1 MESQR
6 TFLFIGLM
14 LVSFLL
20 FQEWNNDYNAPKA
33 DPSANTQTLQSNSP
47 DSDDY
52 VPSSTDGDLPT
63 AATSAK
69 RSVIDITTDVFTVK
83 IDTRGGDIVEAD
95 LIQYE
100 EVKGNETPFMLLGE
114 FEGNQYFSQSGLI
127 GLNGPDASANGRPI
141 YSTEQKSFTMNGD
154 ELRVPLTFTD
164 NNGVTFTK
172 TYVFKK
178 GQYDVALEYTV
189 NNNTAAPIQVQLYT
203 QIKRTVQEKGS
214 LVDQNYLGAA
224 YGSSEEKY
232 EKYSFSDMADKNLS
246 INTQGGYVA
255 FIQHYFVSAWIPVQE
270 QQNTLYSLIAKGNAA
285 IIGAKGEPVNIQANQ
300 QASIGATYYMG
311 PKESDKLE
319 AIHPDLDLTVDYGWL
334 FFISQPLFELL
345 KFLYSGEGSF
355 FGLFDISIGGLGN
368 WGLAIIA
375 ITIIVK
381 SLMYPL
387 TKAQYTSMAKMRALQ
402 PKMAALKEK
411 YGDDRQK
418 FGQATMEMY
427 KKEKVNPM
435 GGCFPILLQMPIFL
449 ALFYVFLESTELRH
463 AEFFL
468 WLTDLSAK
476 DPYFILPIL
485 FGASMF
491 ITQKLQPMTVTDPMQ
506 QKMMTYMPVIF
517 SVFFLWFPSGLVL
530 YWLVSNL
537 ISIAQMLYIYRGM
550 EKKGIKVRG

>member
-6 TFLFIGLM
+6 TFLLIGLM

-20 FQEWNNDYNAPKA
+20 FQEWDNDYNKPKA
-33 DPSANTQTLQSNSP
+33 DPSATTQTLQANSP
-47 DSDDY
+47 ESDDY
-52 VPSSTDGDLPT
+52 IPSSSDSGLP
-63 AATSAK
+63 ASATLAK
-69 RSVIDITTDVFTVK
+69 RSVIEITTDVFKVK
-83 IDTRGGDIVEAD
+83 IDTKGGDIVETD
-95 LIQYE
+95 LLQYE
-100 EVKGNETPFMLLGE
+100 ETKGSETPYMLLGQLDS
-114 FEGNQYFSQSGLI
+114 GKQYFSQSGLI
-127 GLNGPDASANGRPI
+127 GLNGPDASANGRPN
-141 YSTEQKSFTMNGD
+141 YSTEQKSYTLTGD
-154 ELRVPLTFTD
+154 ELRVPLQFTD
-164 NNGVTFTK
+164 SNGVSFTK

-178 GQYDVALEYTV
+178 GQYDVGLEYKI
-189 NNNTAAPIQVQLYT
+189 NNTTSAPLQVQLYT

-214 LVDQNYLGAA
+214 MVDQNYLGAA
-224 YGSSEEKY
+224 YGTDEEPY
-232 EKYSFSDMADKNLS
+232 EKYSFSDMADKNLNK
-246 INTQGGYVA
+246 NTQGGYVA
-255 FIQHYFVSAWIPVQE
+255 FIQHYFVSAWVPMQD
-270 QQNTLYSLIAKGNAA
+270 QTNTIYSLITKSNAA
-285 IIGAKGEPVNIQANQ
+285 IIGAKDPAVNIQAGSEQ
-300 QASIGATYYMG
+300 TLTATYYMG
-311 PKESDKLE
+311 PKESDILE

-334 FFISQPLFELL
+334 WFISQPLFVLL
-345 KFLYSGEGSF
+345 KWLH
-355 FGLFDISIGGLGN
+355 SILGN
-368 WGLAIIA
+368 WGVAIIA

-411 YGDDRQK
+411 FGDDRQK

-463 AEFFL
+463 AEFIF
-468 WLTDLSAK
+468 WLTDLSAQ
-476 DPYFILPIL
+476 DPYYVLPIL

-491 ITQKLQPMTVTDPMQ
+491 VTQKLQPMTVTDPMQ
-506 QKMMTYMPVIF
+506 QKMMTFMPVIF

-537 ISIAQMLYIYRGM
+537 ISIVQMLIIYRGM

>member
-6 TFLFIGLM
+6 TFLLIGLM

-20 FQEWNNDYNAPKA
+20 FQEWDNDYNKPKA
-33 DPSANTQTLQSNSP
+33 DPSATTQTLQANSP
-47 DSDDY
+47 ESDDY
-52 VPSSTDGDLPT
+52 IPSSSDSGLP
-63 AATSAK
+63 ASATLAK
-69 RSVIDITTDVFTVK
+69 RSVIEITTDVFKVK
-83 IDTRGGDIVEAD
+83 IDTKGGDIVETD
-95 LIQYE
+95 LLQYE
-100 EVKGNETPFMLLGE
+100 ETKGSETPYMLLGE
-114 FEGNQYFSQSGLI
+114 LIEGRQYFSQSGLI
-127 GLNGPDASANGRPI
+127 GLNGPDGSANGRPT
-141 YSTEQKSFTMNGD
+141 YSTEQKSYTLTGD
-154 ELRVPLTFTD
+154 VLRVPLQFTD
-164 NNGVTFTK
+164 SNGVSFTK

-178 GQYDVALEYTV
+178 GQYDVGLEYKI
-189 NNNTAAPIQVQLYT
+189 NNTTSAPLQVQLYT

-214 LVDQNYLGAA
+214 MVDQNYLGAA
-224 YGSSEEKY
+224 YGTDEEPY
-232 EKYSFSDMADKNLS
+232 EKYSFSDMADKNLNK
-246 INTQGGYVA
+246 NTQGGYVA
-255 FIQHYFVSAWIPVQE
+255 FIQHYFVSAWVPMQD
-270 QQNTLYSLIAKGNAA
+270 QTNTIYSLITKSNAA
-285 IIGAKGEPVNIQANQ
+285 IIGAKDPAVNIQAGSEQ
-300 QASIGATYYMG
+300 TLTATYYMG
-311 PKESDKLE
+311 PKESDILE

-334 FFISQPLFELL
+334 WFISQPLFVLL
-345 KFLYSGEGSF
+345 KWLH
-355 FGLFDISIGGLGN
+355 SILGN
-368 WGLAIIA
+368 WGVAIIA

-411 YGDDRQK
+411 FGDDRQK

-463 AEFFL
+463 AEFIF
-468 WLTDLSAK
+468 WLTDLSAQ
-476 DPYFILPIL
+476 DPYYVLPIL

-506 QKMMTYMPVIF
+506 QKMMTFMPVIF

-537 ISIAQMLYIYRGM
+537 ISIVQMLIIYRGM

>member
-69 RSVIDITTDVFTVK
+69 RSVIEVTTDVFTVK
-83 IDTRGGDIVEAD
+83 IDTRGGDIVESD
-95 LIQYE
+95 LLQYE
-100 EVKGNETPFMLLGE
+100 EVKGEETPFMLLGE
-114 FEGNQYFSQSGLI
+114 FDGNQYFSQSGLI
-127 GLNGPDASANGRPI
+127 GLNGPDASKEGRPV
-141 YSTEQKSFTMNGD
+141 YSTEQKNFTLEGD

-164 NNGVTFTK
+164 SKGVTFTK

-178 GQYDVALEYTV
+178 GQYDVALEYNV
-189 NNNTAAPIQVQLYT
+189 NNATAEPIQVQLYT
-203 QIKRTVQEKGS
+203 QIKRTVQEKGN

-255 FIQHYFVSAWIPVQE
+255 FIQHYFVSAWVPAQE
-270 QQNTLYSLIAKGNAA
+270 QQNTLYSLIASGNAA
-285 IIGAKGEPVNIQANQ
+285 IIGTKGEPVNIQANQ
-300 QASIGATYYMG
+300 QTTIGATYYMG
-311 PKESDKLE
+311 PKESDTLE
-319 AIHPDLDLTVDYGWL
+319 AIHPNLDLTVDYGWL
-334 FFISQPLFELL
+334 WFISQPLFVLL
-345 KFLYSGEGSF
+345 KWLYG
-355 FGLFDISIGGLGN
+355 ILGN

-375 ITIIVK
+375 ITVIIK

-427 KKEKVNPM
+427 RKEKVNPM

-449 ALFYVFLESTELRH
+449 GLFYVFLESTELRH
-463 AEFFL
+463 AEFIF

-517 SVFFLWFPSGLVL
+517 SVFFLWFQSGLVL

-550 EKKGIKVRG
+550 EKQGIKVRG

>member
-6 TFLFIGLM
+6 TFLLIGLM

-20 FQEWNNDYNAPKA
+20 FQEWDNDYNKPKA
-33 DPSANTQTLQSNSP
+33 DPSATTQTLQANSP
-47 DSDDY
+47 ESDDY
-52 VPSSTDGDLPT
+52 IPSSSDSGLP
-63 AATSAK
+63 ASATLAK
-69 RSVIDITTDVFTVK
+69 RSVIEITTDVFKVK
-83 IDTRGGDIVEAD
+83 IDTKGGDIVETD
-95 LIQYE
+95 LLQYE
-100 EVKGNETPFMLLGE
+100 ETKGSETPYMLLGQLDS
-114 FEGNQYFSQSGLI
+114 GKQYFSQSGLI
-127 GLNGPDASANGRPI
+127 GLNGPDASANGRPT
-141 YSTEQKSFTMNGD
+141 YSTEQKSYTLTGD
-154 ELRVPLTFTD
+154 ELRVPLQFTD
-164 NNGVTFTK
+164 SNGVSFTK

-178 GQYDVALEYTV
+178 GQYDVGLEYKV
-189 NNNTAAPIQVQLYT
+189 NNTTSAPLQVQLYT

-214 LVDQNYLGAA
+214 MVDQNYLGAA
-224 YGSSEEKY
+224 YGTDEEPY
-232 EKYSFSDMADKNLS
+232 EKYSFSDMADKNLNK
-246 INTQGGYVA
+246 NTQGGYVA
-255 FIQHYFVSAWIPVQE
+255 FIQHYFVSAWVPMQD
-270 QQNTLYSLIAKGNAA
+270 QTNTIYSLITKSNAA
-285 IIGAKGEPVNIQANQ
+285 IIGAKDPAVNIQAGSEQ
-300 QASIGATYYMG
+300 TLTATYYMG
-311 PKESDKLE
+311 PKESDILE

-334 FFISQPLFELL
+334 WFISQPLFVLL
-345 KFLYSGEGSF
+345 KWLH
-355 FGLFDISIGGLGN
+355 SILGN
-368 WGLAIIA
+368 WGVAIIA

-411 YGDDRQK
+411 FGDDRQK

-463 AEFFL
+463 AEFIF
-468 WLTDLSAK
+468 WLTDLSAQ
-476 DPYFILPIL
+476 DPYYVLPIL

-491 ITQKLQPMTVTDPMQ
+491 VTQKLQPMTVTDPMQ
-506 QKMMTYMPVIF
+506 QKMMTFMPVIF

-537 ISIAQMLYIYRGM
+537 ISIVQMLIIYRGM

>member
-83 IDTRGGDIVEAD
+83 IDTRGGDIVESD
-95 LIQYE
+95 LLQYE
-100 EVKGNETPFMLLGE
+100 EVKGEETPFMLLGE
-114 FEGNQYFSQSGLI
+114 FDGNQYFSQSGLI
-127 GLNGPDASANGRPI
+127 GLNGPDASANGRPV
-141 YSTEQKSFTMNGD
+141 YSTEQKSYTMNGD

-164 NNGVTFTK
+164 SKGVTFTK

-189 NNNTAAPIQVQLYT
+189 NNTTAEPIQVQLYT

-270 QQNTLYSLIAKGNAA
+270 QQNTLYSLIASGNAA

-334 FFISQPLFELL
+334 FFISQPLFVLL
-345 KFLYSGEGSF
+345 KWLYG
-355 FGLFDISIGGLGN
+355 ILGN

-427 KKEKVNPM
+427 RKEKVNPM

-463 AEFFL
+463 AEFYL
-468 WLTDLSAK
+468 WLTDLSAM
-476 DPYFILPIL
+476 DPYYVLPVL
-485 FGASMF
+485 FGLSMF

-506 QKMMTYMPVIF
+506 QKMMTFMPVIF

-550 EKKGIKVRG
+550 EKQGIKVRG

>member
-20 FQEWNNDYNAPKA
+20 FQEWNNDYNTPKA
-33 DPSANTQTLQSNSP
+33 DPSATTQTLKANSP
-47 DSDDY
+47 ESDDY
-52 VPSSTDGDLPT
+52 VPASSDSGLPAST
-63 AATSAK
+63 TLAK
-69 RSVIDITTDVFTVK
+69 RSVIDITTDVFKVK
-83 IDTRGGDIVEAD
+83 IDTKGGDIVETD
-95 LIQYE
+95 LLKYE
-100 EVKGNETPFMLLGE
+100 EVKGEETPFMLLGE
-114 FEGNQYFSQSGLI
+114 FDGSQYFSQSGLI
-127 GLNGPDASANGRPI
+127 GLNGPDASANGRPT
-141 YSTEQKSFTMNGD
+141 YQSEQTSYTLTGD
-154 ELRVPLTFTD
+154 ELRVPLQFTD
-164 NNGVTFTK
+164 SNGVSFTK

-178 GQYDVALEYTV
+178 GQYDVGLEYKV
-189 NNNTAAPIQVQLYT
+189 NNTTSAPVQVQLYT

-214 LVDQNYLGAA
+214 MVDQNYLGAA
-224 YGSSEEKY
+224 YGTDEEPY
-232 EKYSFSDMADKNLS
+232 EKYSFSDMADKNLN

-255 FIQHYFVSAWIPVQE
+255 FIQHYFVSAWVPMQD
-270 QQNTLYSLIAKGNAA
+270 QANTLYSLITKSNAA
-285 IIGAKGEPVNIQANQ
+285 IIGVKDEAVNVQAGSEQ
-300 QASIGATYYMG
+300 VLTATYYMG

-319 AIHPDLDLTVDYGWL
+319 AIHTDLDLTVDYGWL
-334 FFISQPLFELL
+334 WFISQPLFVLL
-345 KFLYSGEGSF
+345 KWLH
-355 FGLFDISIGGLGN
+355 SILGN
-368 WGLAIIA
+368 WGVAIIA

-381 SLMYPL
+381 TLMYPL

-402 PKMAALKEK
+402 PKMKALKEK

-427 KKEKVNPM
+427 RKEKVNPM

-463 AEFFL
+463 AEFVL

-476 DPYFILPIL
+476 DPYYVLPIL

-506 QKMMTYMPVIF
+506 QKMMTFMPVIF

-537 ISIAQMLYIYRGM
+537 ISIVQMLIIYRGM

>member
-69 RSVIDITTDVFTVK
+69 RSVIEVTTDVFTVK
-83 IDTRGGDIVEAD
+83 IDTRGGDIVESD
-95 LIQYE
+95 LLQYE
-100 EVKGNETPFMLLGE
+100 EVKGEETPFMLLGE
-114 FEGNQYFSQSGLI
+114 FDGNQYFSQSGLI
-127 GLNGPDASANGRPI
+127 GLNGPDASKEGRPV
-141 YSTEQKSFTMNGD
+141 YSTEQKSFTLEGD

-164 NNGVTFTK
+164 SKGVTFTK

-178 GQYDVALEYTV
+178 GQYDVALEYNV
-189 NNNTAAPIQVQLYT
+189 NNATAEPIQVQLYT
-203 QIKRTVQEKGS
+203 QIKRTVQEKGN

-255 FIQHYFVSAWIPVQE
+255 FIQHYFVSAWVPAQE
-270 QQNTLYSLIAKGNAA
+270 QQNTLYSLIASGNAA
-285 IIGAKGEPVNIQANQ
+285 IIGTKGEPVNIQANQ
-300 QASIGATYYMG
+300 QTTIGATYYMG
-311 PKESDKLE
+311 PKESDTLE
-319 AIHPDLDLTVDYGWL
+319 AIHPNLDLTVDYGWL
-334 FFISQPLFELL
+334 WFISQPLFVLL
-345 KFLYSGEGSF
+345 KWLYG
-355 FGLFDISIGGLGN
+355 ILGN

-375 ITIIVK
+375 ITVIIK

-427 KKEKVNPM
+427 RKEKVNPM

-449 ALFYVFLESTELRH
+449 GLFYVFLESTELRH
-463 AEFFL
+463 AEFIF

-517 SVFFLWFPSGLVL
+517 SVFFLWFQSGLVL

-550 EKKGIKVRG
+550 EKQGIKVRG

>member
-1 MESQR
+1 
-6 TFLFIGLM
+6 
-14 LVSFLL
+14 
-20 FQEWNNDYNAPKA
+20 
-33 DPSANTQTLQSNSP
+33 
-47 DSDDY
+47 
-52 VPSSTDGDLPT
+52 
-63 AATSAK
+63 
-69 RSVIDITTDVFTVK
+69 
-83 IDTRGGDIVEAD
+83 
-95 LIQYE
+95 
-100 EVKGNETPFMLLGE
+100 MLLGE
-114 FEGNQYFSQSGLI
+114 FDGKQYYSQSGLI
-127 GLNGPDASANGRPI
+127 GLNGPDSSADGRPV
-141 YSTEQKSFTMNGD
+141 YNTEQKAYTLNGD

-164 NNGVTFTK
+164 SKGVTFTK

-189 NNNTAAPIQVQLYT
+189 NNTTAAPIQVQLYT
-203 QIKRTVQEKGS
+203 QVKRTVQEKGS

-232 EKYSFSDMADKNLS
+232 EKYSFSDMEDKNLS
-246 INTQGGYVA
+246 INTQGGYIA
-255 FIQHYFVSAWIPVQE
+255 FIQHYFVSAWVPNQE

-300 QASIGATYYMG
+300 QATIGATYYMG

-319 AIHPDLDLTVDYGWL
+319 ALHPNLDLTVDYGWL
-334 FFISQPLFELL
+334 WFISQPLFVLL
-345 KFLYSGEGSF
+345 KWLYS
-355 FGLFDISIGGLGN
+355 ILGN

-381 SLMYPL
+381 TLMYPL

-427 KKEKVNPM
+427 RKEKVNPM
-435 GGCFPILLQMPIFL
+435 GGCFPLLLQMPIFL

-476 DPYFILPIL
+476 DPYYVLPIL
-485 FGASMF
+485 FGASIF
-491 ITQKLQPMTVTDPMQ
+491 ITQKLQPITVTDPMQ
-506 QKMMTYMPVIF
+506 HKMMTYMPVLF
-517 SVFFLWFPSGLVL
+517 SIFFLWFPSGLVL

-537 ISIAQMLYIYRGM
+537 ISIAQMLIIYRGM

>member
-1 MESQR
+1 MVLMHQQMAA
-6 TFLFIGLM
+6 LF
-14 LVSFLL
+14 
-20 FQEWNNDYNAPKA
+20 
-33 DPSANTQTLQSNSP
+33 
-47 DSDDY
+47 
-52 VPSSTDGDLPT
+52 
-63 AATSAK
+63 
-69 RSVIDITTDVFTVK
+69 
-83 IDTRGGDIVEAD
+83 
-95 LIQYE
+95 
-100 EVKGNETPFMLLGE
+100 
-114 FEGNQYFSQSGLI
+114 
-127 GLNGPDASANGRPI
+127 
-141 YSTEQKSFTMNGD
+141 YSTEQKSYTMNGD

-164 NNGVTFTK
+164 SKGVTFTK

-189 NNNTAAPIQVQLYT
+189 NNTTAEPIQVQLYT

-270 QQNTLYSLIAKGNAA
+270 QQNTLYSLIASGNAA

-334 FFISQPLFELL
+334 FFISQPLFVLL
-345 KFLYSGEGSF
+345 KWLYG
-355 FGLFDISIGGLGN
+355 ILGN

-427 KKEKVNPM
+427 RKEKVNPM

-463 AEFFL
+463 AEF
-468 WLTDLSAK
+468 
-476 DPYFILPIL
+476 LP
-485 FGASMF
+485 
-491 ITQKLQPMTVTDPMQ
+491 
-506 QKMMTYMPVIF
+506 
-517 SVFFLWFPSGLVL
+517 LV
-530 YWLVSNL
+530 N
-537 ISIAQMLYIYRGM
+537 
-550 EKKGIKVRG
+550 

>member
-6 TFLFIGLM
+6 TFLLIGLM

-20 FQEWNNDYNAPKA
+20 FQEWDNDYNKPKA
-33 DPSANTQTLQSNSP
+33 DPSATTQTLQANSP
-47 DSDDY
+47 ESDDY
-52 VPSSTDGDLPT
+52 IPSSSDSGLP
-63 AATSAK
+63 ASATLAK
-69 RSVIDITTDVFTVK
+69 RSVIEITTDVFKVK
-83 IDTRGGDIVEAD
+83 IDTKGGDIVETD
-95 LIQYE
+95 LLQYE
-100 EVKGNETPFMLLGE
+100 ETKGSETPYMLLGQLDS
-114 FEGNQYFSQSGLI
+114 GKQYFSQSGLI
-127 GLNGPDASANGRPI
+127 GLNGPDASANGRPT
-141 YSTEQKSFTMNGD
+141 YSTEQKSYTLTGD
-154 ELRVPLTFTD
+154 VLRVPLQFTD
-164 NNGVTFTK
+164 SNGVSFTK

-178 GQYDVALEYTV
+178 GQYDVGLEYKI
-189 NNNTAAPIQVQLYT
+189 NNTTSTPLQVQLYT

-214 LVDQNYLGAA
+214 MVDQNYLGAA
-224 YGSSEEKY
+224 YGTDEEPY
-232 EKYSFSDMADKNLS
+232 EKYSFSDMADKNLNKS
-246 INTQGGYVA
+246 TQGGYVA
-255 FIQHYFVSAWIPVQE
+255 FIQHYFVSAWVPMQD
-270 QQNTLYSLIAKGNAA
+270 QSNTIYSLITKSNAA
-285 IIGAKGEPVNIQANQ
+285 IIGAKDPAVNIQAGSEQ
-300 QASIGATYYMG
+300 TLTATYYMG
-311 PKESDKLE
+311 PKESDILE

-334 FFISQPLFELL
+334 WFISQPLFVLL
-345 KFLYSGEGSF
+345 KWLH
-355 FGLFDISIGGLGN
+355 SILGN
-368 WGLAIIA
+368 WGVAIIA

-411 YGDDRQK
+411 FGDDRQK

-463 AEFFL
+463 AEFIF
-468 WLTDLSAK
+468 WLTDLSAQ
-476 DPYFILPIL
+476 DPYYVLPIL

-491 ITQKLQPMTVTDPMQ
+491 VTQKLQPMTVTDPMQ
-506 QKMMTYMPVIF
+506 QKMMTFMPVIF

-537 ISIAQMLYIYRGM
+537 ISIVQMLIIYRGM

>member
-20 FQEWNNDYNAPKA
+20 FQEWNNDYNTPKA
-33 DPSANTQTLQSNSP
+33 DPSATTQTLKANSP
-47 DSDDY
+47 ESDDY
-52 VPSSTDGDLPT
+52 VPASSDSGLPAST
-63 AATSAK
+63 TLAK
-69 RSVIDITTDVFTVK
+69 RAVINITTDVFKVK
-83 IDTRGGDIVEAD
+83 IDTKGGDIVETD
-95 LIQYE
+95 LIDYKE
-100 EVKGNETPFMLLGE
+100 TKGSDVPYMLLGE
-114 FEGNQYFSQSGLI
+114 FDGKQYFSQSGLI
-127 GLNGPDASANGRPI
+127 GLNGPDASANGRPT
-141 YSTEQKSFTMNGD
+141 YQSEQTSYTLTGD
-154 ELRVPLTFTD
+154 ELRVPLQFTD
-164 NNGVTFTK
+164 SNGVSFTK

-178 GQYDVALEYTV
+178 GQYDVGLEYKV
-189 NNNTAAPIQVQLYT
+189 NNTTSSPVQVQLYT

-214 LVDQNYLGAA
+214 MVDQNYLGAA
-224 YGSSEEKY
+224 YGTDEEPY
-232 EKYSFSDMADKNLS
+232 EKYSFSDMADKNLN

-255 FIQHYFVSAWIPVQE
+255 FIQHYFVSAWVPMQD
-270 QQNTLYSLIAKGNAA
+270 QANTLYSLITKSNAA
-285 IIGAKGEPVNIQANQ
+285 IIGVKDEAVNVQAGSEQ
-300 QASIGATYYMG
+300 VLTATYYMG

-319 AIHPDLDLTVDYGWL
+319 AIHTDLDLTVDYGWL
-334 FFISQPLFELL
+334 WFISQPLFVLL
-345 KFLYSGEGSF
+345 KWLH
-355 FGLFDISIGGLGN
+355 SILGN
-368 WGLAIIA
+368 WGVAIIA

-381 SLMYPL
+381 TLMYPL

-402 PKMAALKEK
+402 PKMKALKEK

-427 KKEKVNPM
+427 RKEKVNPM

-463 AEFFL
+463 AEFVL

-476 DPYFILPIL
+476 DPYYVLPIL

-506 QKMMTYMPVIF
+506 QKMMTFMPVIF

-537 ISIAQMLYIYRGM
+537 ISIVQMLIIYRGM
-550 EKKGIKVRG
+550 EKKGIKVRGD

>member
-20 FQEWNNDYNAPKA
+20 FQEWNNDYNTPKA
-33 DPSANTQTLQSNSP
+33 DPSATTQTLKANSP
-47 DSDDY
+47 ESDDY
-52 VPSSTDGDLPT
+52 VPASSDSGLPAST
-63 AATSAK
+63 TLAK
-69 RSVIDITTDVFTVK
+69 RSVIDITTDVFKVK
-83 IDTRGGDIVEAD
+83 IDTKGGDIVETN
-95 LIQYE
+95 LINYKE
-100 EVKGNETPFMLLGE
+100 TKGSDVPYMLLGE
-114 FEGNQYFSQSGLI
+114 FDGKQYFSQSGLI
-127 GLNGPDASANGRPI
+127 GLNGPDASANGRPT
-141 YSTEQKSFTMNGD
+141 YQSEQTSYTLTGD
-154 ELRVPLTFTD
+154 ELRVPLQFTD
-164 NNGVTFTK
+164 SNGVSFTK

-178 GQYDVALEYTV
+178 GQYDVGLEYKV
-189 NNNTAAPIQVQLYT
+189 NNTTSAPVQVQLYT

-214 LVDQNYLGAA
+214 MVDQNYLGAA
-224 YGSSEEKY
+224 YGTDEEPY
-232 EKYSFSDMADKNLS
+232 EKYSFSDMADKNLN

-255 FIQHYFVSAWIPVQE
+255 FIQHYFVSAWVPMQD
-270 QQNTLYSLIAKGNAA
+270 QANTLYSLITKSNAA
-285 IIGAKGEPVNIQANQ
+285 IIGVKDEAVNVQVGSEQ
-300 QASIGATYYMG
+300 VLTATYYMG

-319 AIHPDLDLTVDYGWL
+319 AIHTDLDLTVDYGWL
-334 FFISQPLFELL
+334 WFISQPLFVLL
-345 KFLYSGEGSF
+345 KWLH
-355 FGLFDISIGGLGN
+355 SILGN
-368 WGLAIIA
+368 WGVAIIA

-381 SLMYPL
+381 TLMYPL

-402 PKMAALKEK
+402 PKMKALKEK

-427 KKEKVNPM
+427 RKEKVNPM

-463 AEFFL
+463 AEFVL

-476 DPYFILPIL
+476 DPYYVLPIL

-506 QKMMTYMPVIF
+506 QKMMTFMPVIF

-537 ISIAQMLYIYRGM
+537 ISIVQMLIIYRGM
-550 EKKGIKVRG
+550 EKKGIKVRGD

>member
-95 LIQYE
+95 LLQYE
-100 EVKGNETPFMLLGE
+100 EVKGNDTPFMLLGE

-141 YSTEQKSFTMNGD
+141 YSTEQKSFTMNGE

-189 NNNTAAPIQVQLYT
+189 NNSTAAPIQVQLYT

-224 YGSSEEKY
+224 YGTSEEKY

-255 FIQHYFVSAWIPVQE
+255 FIQHYFVSAWVPVQE

-285 IIGAKGEPVNIQANQ
+285 IIGTKAEPVNIQANQ
-300 QASIGATYYMG
+300 QATIGATYYMG

-319 AIHPDLDLTVDYGWL
+319 AIHPNLDLTVDYGWL
-334 FFISQPLFELL
+334 WFISQPLFELL
-345 KFLYSGEGSF
+345 KWLYS
-355 FGLFDISIGGLGN
+355 IVGN
-368 WGLAIIA
+368 WGVAIIA

-427 KKEKVNPM
+427 RKEKVNPM

-449 ALFYVFLESTELRH
+449 GLFYVFLESTELRH
-463 AEFFL
+463 AEFVF

-517 SVFFLWFPSGLVL
+517 SVFFLWFQSGLVL

-550 EKKGIKVRG
+550 EKQGIKVRG

>member
-6 TFLFIGLM
+6 TFLLIGLM

-20 FQEWNNDYNAPKA
+20 FQEWDNDYNKPKV
-33 DPSANTQTLQSNSP
+33 DPSATTQTLQANSP
-47 DSDDY
+47 ESDDY
-52 VPSSTDGDLPT
+52 IPSSSDSGLP
-63 AATSAK
+63 ASATLAK
-69 RSVIDITTDVFTVK
+69 RSVIEITTDVFKVK
-83 IDTRGGDIVEAD
+83 IDTKGGDIVETD
-95 LIQYE
+95 LLQYE
-100 EVKGNETPFMLLGE
+100 ETKGSDTPYMLLGQLD
-114 FEGNQYFSQSGLI
+114 GGKQYFSQSGLI
-127 GLNGPDASANGRPI
+127 GLNGPDGSANGRPT
-141 YSTEQKSFTMNGD
+141 YSTEQKSYTLTGD
-154 ELRVPLTFTD
+154 ELRVPLQFTD
-164 NNGVTFTK
+164 SNGVSFTK

-178 GQYDVALEYTV
+178 GQYDVGLEYKI
-189 NNNTAAPIQVQLYT
+189 NNTTSAPLQVQLYT

-214 LVDQNYLGAA
+214 MVDQNYLGAA
-224 YGSSEEKY
+224 YGTDEEKY
-232 EKYSFSDMADKNLS
+232 EKYSFSDMADKNLNKS
-246 INTQGGYVA
+246 TQGGYVA
-255 FIQHYFVSAWIPVQE
+255 FIQHYFVSAWVPMQD
-270 QQNTLYSLIAKGNAA
+270 QSNTLYSLITKSNAA
-285 IIGAKGEPVNIQANQ
+285 IIGAKDPAVNIQAGSEQ
-300 QASIGATYYMG
+300 ILTATYYMG
-311 PKESDKLE
+311 PKESDILE

-334 FFISQPLFELL
+334 FFISQPLFVLL
-345 KFLYSGEGSF
+345 KWLH
-355 FGLFDISIGGLGN
+355 SILGN
-368 WGLAIIA
+368 WGVAIIA

-411 YGDDRQK
+411 FGDDRQK

-463 AEFFL
+463 AEFIF

-476 DPYFILPIL
+476 DPYYVLPIL

-491 ITQKLQPMTVTDPMQ
+491 VTQKLQPMTVTDPMQ
-506 QKMMTYMPVIF
+506 QKMMTFMPVIF

-537 ISIAQMLYIYRGM
+537 ISIVQMLIIYRGM

>member
-20 FQEWNNDYNAPKA
+20 FQEWNNDYNTPKA
-33 DPSANTQTLQSNSP
+33 DPSATTQTLKANSP
-47 DSDDY
+47 ESDDY
-52 VPSSTDGDLPT
+52 VPASSDSGFPASTTL
-63 AATSAK
+63 AK
-69 RSVIDITTDVFTVK
+69 RAVINITTDVFKVK
-83 IDTRGGDIVEAD
+83 IDTKGGDIVETD
-95 LIQYE
+95 LIDYKE
-100 EVKGNETPFMLLGE
+100 TKGSDVPYMLLGE
-114 FEGNQYFSQSGLI
+114 FDGKQYFSQSGLI
-127 GLNGPDASANGRPI
+127 GLNGPDASANGRPT
-141 YSTEQKSFTMNGD
+141 YQSEQTSYTLTGD
-154 ELRVPLTFTD
+154 ELRVPLQFTD
-164 NNGVTFTK
+164 SNGVSFTK

-178 GQYDVALEYTV
+178 GQYDVGLEYKV
-189 NNNTAAPIQVQLYT
+189 NNTTSAPVQVQLYT

-214 LVDQNYLGAA
+214 MVDQNYLGAA
-224 YGSSEEKY
+224 YGTDEEKY
-232 EKYSFSDMADKNLS
+232 EKYSFSDMADKNLNK
-246 INTQGGYVA
+246 NTQGGYVA
-255 FIQHYFVSAWIPVQE
+255 FIQHYFVSAWVPMQD
-270 QQNTLYSLIAKGNAA
+270 QTNTLYSLITKSNAA
-285 IIGAKGEPVNIQANQ
+285 IIGVKDEAVNVQAGSEQ
-300 QASIGATYYMG
+300 VLTATYYMG

-334 FFISQPLFELL
+334 FFISQPLFVLL
-345 KFLYSGEGSF
+345 KWLH
-355 FGLFDISIGGLGN
+355 SILGN
-368 WGLAIIA
+368 WGVAIIA

-381 SLMYPL
+381 TLMYPL

-402 PKMAALKEK
+402 PKMKALKEK

-427 KKEKVNPM
+427 RKEKVNPM

-463 AEFFL
+463 AEFVL

-476 DPYFILPIL
+476 DPYYVLPIL

-491 ITQKLQPMTVTDPMQ
+491 VTQKLQPMTVTDPMQ
-506 QKMMTYMPVIF
+506 QKMMTFMPVIF

-537 ISIAQMLYIYRGM
+537 ISIVQMLIIYRGM
-550 EKKGIKVRG
+550 EKKGIKVRGD

>member
-6 TFLFIGLM
+6 TFLLIGLM

-20 FQEWNNDYNAPKA
+20 FQEWDNDYNKPKA
-33 DPSANTQTLQSNSP
+33 DPSATTQTLQANSP
-47 DSDDY
+47 ESDDY
-52 VPSSTDGDLPT
+52 IPSSSDSGLP
-63 AATSAK
+63 ASATLAK
-69 RSVIDITTDVFTVK
+69 RSVIEIKTDVFKVK
-83 IDTRGGDIVEAD
+83 IDTKGGDIVETD
-95 LIQYE
+95 LLQYE
-100 EVKGNETPFMLLGE
+100 ETKGSETPYMLLGQLDS
-114 FEGNQYFSQSGLI
+114 GKQYFSQSGLI
-127 GLNGPDASANGRPI
+127 GLNGPDASANGRPT
-141 YSTEQKSFTMNGD
+141 YSTEQKSYTLTGN
-154 ELRVPLTFTD
+154 ELRVPLQFTD
-164 NNGVTFTK
+164 SNGVSFTK

-178 GQYDVALEYTV
+178 GQYDVGLEYKI
-189 NNNTAAPIQVQLYT
+189 NNTTSAPLQVQLYT

-214 LVDQNYLGAA
+214 MVDQNYLGAA
-224 YGSSEEKY
+224 YGTDEEPY
-232 EKYSFSDMADKNLS
+232 EKYSFSDMADKNLNK
-246 INTQGGYVA
+246 NTQGGYVA
-255 FIQHYFVSAWIPVQE
+255 FIQHYFVSAWVPMQD
-270 QQNTLYSLIAKGNAA
+270 QTNTIYSLITKSNAA
-285 IIGAKGEPVNIQANQ
+285 IIGAKDPAVNIQAGSEQ
-300 QASIGATYYMG
+300 KLTATYYMG
-311 PKESDKLE
+311 PKESDILE

-334 FFISQPLFELL
+334 WFISQPLFVLL
-345 KFLYSGEGSF
+345 KWLH
-355 FGLFDISIGGLGN
+355 SILGN
-368 WGLAIIA
+368 WGVAIIA

-411 YGDDRQK
+411 FGDDRQK

-463 AEFFL
+463 AEFIF
-468 WLTDLSAK
+468 WLTDLSAQ
-476 DPYFILPIL
+476 DPYYVLPIL

-491 ITQKLQPMTVTDPMQ
+491 VTQKLQPMTVTDPMQ
-506 QKMMTYMPVIF
+506 QKMMTFMPVIF

-537 ISIAQMLYIYRGM
+537 ISIVQMLIIYRGM

>member
-20 FQEWNNDYNAPKA
+20 FQEWNNDYNAPKV
-33 DPSANTQTLQSNSP
+33 DPSANTQTLQTNSP

-52 VPSSTDGDLPT
+52 VPSSTDGELPT
-63 AATSAK
+63 AATTAK
-69 RSVIDITTDVFTVK
+69 RSVIEITTDVFKVK

-95 LIQYE
+95 LLQYE
-100 EVKGNETPFMLLGE
+100 ETKGSETPYMLLGE
-114 FEGNQYFSQSGLI
+114 FDGKQYFSQSGLI
-127 GLNGPDASANGRPI
+127 GLNGPDASAEGRPV
-141 YSTEQKSFTMNGD
+141 YHSEQKTFALTGD

-164 NNGVTFTK
+164 SKGITFTK

-178 GQYDVALEYTV
+178 GQYDVALEYSV
-189 NNNTAAPIQVQLYT
+189 NNTTAEPIQVQLYT
-203 QIKRTVQEKGS
+203 QVKRTVQDKGS

-224 YGSSEEKY
+224 YGSSDEKY

-246 INTQGGYVA
+246 INTQGGYIA
-255 FIQHYFVSAWIPVQE
+255 FIQHYFVSAWVPSQE

-285 IIGAKGEPVNIQANQ
+285 IIGAKGEPVNVQANQ
-300 QASIGATYYMG
+300 QATLGATYYMG
-311 PKESDKLE
+311 PKESDKL
-319 AIHPDLDLTVDYGWL
+319 AALHPNLDLTVDYGWL
-334 FFISQPLFELL
+334 WFISQPLFILL
-345 KFLYSGEGSF
+345 KWLH
-355 FGLFDISIGGLGN
+355 SILGN

-375 ITIIVK
+375 ITVIVK
-381 SLMYPL
+381 SAMYPL

-427 KKEKVNPM
+427 RKEKVNPM
-435 GGCFPILLQMPIFL
+435 GGCLPILLQMPIFL

-463 AEFFL
+463 AEFVL
-468 WLTDLSAK
+468 WLTDLSAM
-476 DPYFILPIL
+476 DPYYVLPVL
-485 FGASMF
+485 FGVSMF
-491 ITQKLQPMTVTDPMQ
+491 VTQKLQPMTVQDPMQ
-506 QKMMTYMPVIF
+506 QKMMTFMPVIF

-537 ISIAQMLYIYRGM
+537 ISIAQMLIIYRGM

>member
-6 TFLFIGLM
+6 TFLLIGLM

-20 FQEWNNDYNAPKA
+20 FQEWDNDYNKPKV
-33 DPSANTQTLQSNSP
+33 DPSATTQTLQANSP
-47 DSDDY
+47 ESDDY
-52 VPSSTDGDLPT
+52 IPSSSDSGLP
-63 AATSAK
+63 ASATLAK
-69 RSVIDITTDVFTVK
+69 RSVINITTDVFKVK
-83 IDTRGGDIVEAD
+83 IDTKGGDIVEAD
-95 LIQYE
+95 LLQYE
-100 EVKGNETPFMLLGE
+100 DTKGSDTPYMLLGE
-114 FEGNQYFSQSGLI
+114 LIEGRQYFSQSGLI
-127 GLNGPDASANGRPI
+127 GLNGPDASANGRPT
-141 YSTEQKSFTMNGD
+141 YSTEQKTYTLTGD
-154 ELRVPLTFTD
+154 VLRVPLQFTD
-164 NNGVTFTK
+164 SNGVNFTK

-178 GQYDVALEYTV
+178 GQYDVGLEYKV
-189 NNNTAAPIQVQLYT
+189 NNTTSTPLQVQLYT

-214 LVDQNYLGAA
+214 MVDQNYLGAA
-224 YGSSEEKY
+224 YGTDEEPY
-232 EKYSFSDMADKNLS
+232 EKYSFSDMADKNLNKS
-246 INTQGGYVA
+246 TQGGYVA
-255 FIQHYFVSAWIPVQE
+255 FIQHYFVSAWVPMQD
-270 QQNTLYSLIAKGNAA
+270 QSNTIYSLITKSNAA
-285 IIGAKGEPVNIQANQ
+285 IIGAKDPAVNIQAGSEQ
-300 QASIGATYYMG
+300 ILTATYYMG
-311 PKESDKLE
+311 PKESDILE

-334 FFISQPLFELL
+334 WFISQPLFVLL
-345 KFLYSGEGSF
+345 KWLH
-355 FGLFDISIGGLGN
+355 SILGN
-368 WGLAIIA
+368 WGVAIIA

-411 YGDDRQK
+411 FGDDRQK

-463 AEFFL
+463 AEFIF
-468 WLTDLSAK
+468 WLTDLSAQ
-476 DPYFILPIL
+476 DPYYVLPIL

-491 ITQKLQPMTVTDPMQ
+491 VTQKLQPMTVTDPMQ
-506 QKMMTYMPVIF
+506 QKMMTFMPVIF

-537 ISIAQMLYIYRGM
+537 ISIVQMLIIYRGM

>member
-20 FQEWNNDYNAPKA
+20 FQEWNNDYNAPKV
-33 DPSANTQTLQSNSP
+33 DPSANTQTLQTNSP

-52 VPSSTDGDLPT
+52 VPSSTDGELPT
-63 AATSAK
+63 AATTAK
-69 RSVIDITTDVFTVK
+69 RSVIEITTDVFKVK
-83 IDTRGGDIVEAD
+83 IDTRGGDIVETD
-95 LIQYE
+95 LLQYE
-100 EVKGNETPFMLLGE
+100 ETKGSTTPYMLLGE
-114 FEGNQYFSQSGLI
+114 FDGKQYFSQSGLI
-127 GLNGPDASANGRPI
+127 GLNGPDKPGARPI
-141 YSTEQKSFTMNGD
+141 YHTKQKTFALTGD

-164 NNGVTFTK
+164 SKGVSFTK

-178 GQYDVALEYTV
+178 GQYDVGLEYTV
-189 NNNTAAPIQVQLYT
+189 NNTTAEPIQVQLYT
-203 QIKRTVQEKGS
+203 QVKRTVQDKGS

-224 YGSSEEKY
+224 YGSAEEKY

-255 FIQHYFVSAWIPVQE
+255 FIQHYFVSAWVPSQE

-285 IIGAKGEPVNIQANQ
+285 IIGAKGEPINVQANQ
-300 QASIGATYYMG
+300 QATLGATYYMG
-311 PKESDKLE
+311 PKESDILE
-319 AIHPDLDLTVDYGWL
+319 AIHPNLDLTVDYGWL
-334 FFISQPLFELL
+334 WFISQPLFILL
-345 KFLYSGEGSF
+345 KWLH
-355 FGLFDISIGGLGN
+355 SILGN
-368 WGLAIIA
+368 WGVAIIA
-375 ITIIVK
+375 ITVIVK
-381 SLMYPL
+381 SAMYPL

-411 YGDDRQK
+411 FGDDRQK

-427 KKEKVNPM
+427 RKEKVNPM

-463 AEFFL
+463 AEFIF

-476 DPYFILPIL
+476 DPYYVLPIL

-506 QKMMTYMPVIF
+506 QKMMTFMPVIF

-537 ISIAQMLYIYRGM
+537 ISIAQMLIIYRGM

>member
-20 FQEWNNDYNAPKA
+20 FQEWNNDYNTPKA
-33 DPSANTQTLQSNSP
+33 DPSATTQTLKANSP
-47 DSDDY
+47 ESDDY
-52 VPSSTDGDLPT
+52 VPASSDSGLPAST
-63 AATSAK
+63 TLAK
-69 RSVIDITTDVFTVK
+69 RAVINITTDVFKVK
-83 IDTRGGDIVEAD
+83 IDTKGGDIVETD
-95 LIQYE
+95 LIDYKE
-100 EVKGNETPFMLLGE
+100 TKGSDVPYMLLGE
-114 FEGNQYFSQSGLI
+114 FDGKQYFSQSGLI
-127 GLNGPDASANGRPI
+127 GLNGPDASANGRPT
-141 YSTEQKSFTMNGD
+141 YQSEQTSYTLTGD
-154 ELRVPLTFTD
+154 ELRVPLQFTD
-164 NNGVTFTK
+164 SNGVSFTK

-178 GQYDVALEYTV
+178 GQYDVGLEYKV
-189 NNNTAAPIQVQLYT
+189 NNTTSAPVQVQLYT

-214 LVDQNYLGAA
+214 MVDQNYLGAA
-224 YGSSEEKY
+224 YGTDEEPY
-232 EKYSFSDMADKNLS
+232 EKYSFSDMADKNLN

-255 FIQHYFVSAWIPVQE
+255 FIQHYFVSAWVPMQD
-270 QQNTLYSLIAKGNAA
+270 QANTLYSLITKSNAA
-285 IIGAKGEPVNIQANQ
+285 IIGVKDEAVNVQAGSEQ
-300 QASIGATYYMG
+300 VLTATYYMG

-319 AIHPDLDLTVDYGWL
+319 AIHTDLDLTVDYGWL
-334 FFISQPLFELL
+334 WFISQPLFVLL
-345 KFLYSGEGSF
+345 KWLH
-355 FGLFDISIGGLGN
+355 SILGN
-368 WGLAIIA
+368 WGVAIIA

-402 PKMAALKEK
+402 PKMKALKEK

-427 KKEKVNPM
+427 RKEKVNPM

-463 AEFFL
+463 AEFVL

-476 DPYFILPIL
+476 DPYYVLPIL

-506 QKMMTYMPVIF
+506 QKMMTFMPVIF

-537 ISIAQMLYIYRGM
+537 ISIVQMLIIYRGM
-550 EKKGIKVRG
+550 EKKGIKVRGD

>member
-20 FQEWNNDYNAPKA
+20 FQEWNNDYNTPKA
-33 DPSANTQTLQSNSP
+33 DPSATTQTLKANSP
-47 DSDDY
+47 ESDDY
-52 VPSSTDGDLPT
+52 VPASSDSGLPAST
-63 AATSAK
+63 TLSK
-69 RSVIDITTDVFTVK
+69 RSVIDITTDVFKVK
-83 IDTRGGDIVEAD
+83 IDTKGGDIVETD
-95 LIQYE
+95 LINYKE
-100 EVKGNETPFMLLGE
+100 TKGSDVPYMLLGE
-114 FEGNQYFSQSGLI
+114 FDGKQYFSQSGLI
-127 GLNGPDASANGRPI
+127 GLNGPDASANGRPT
-141 YSTEQKSFTMNGD
+141 YQSEQTSYTLTGD
-154 ELRVPLTFTD
+154 ELRVPLQFTD
-164 NNGVTFTK
+164 SNGVSFTK

-178 GQYDVALEYTV
+178 GQYDVGLEYKV
-189 NNNTAAPIQVQLYT
+189 NNTTSAPVQVQLYT

-214 LVDQNYLGAA
+214 MVDQNYLGAA
-224 YGSSEEKY
+224 YGTDEEPY
-232 EKYSFSDMADKNLS
+232 EKYSFSDMADKNLN

-255 FIQHYFVSAWIPVQE
+255 FIQHYFVSAWVPMQD
-270 QQNTLYSLIAKGNAA
+270 QANTLYSLITKSNAA
-285 IIGAKGEPVNIQANQ
+285 IIGVKDEAVNVQAGSEQ
-300 QASIGATYYMG
+300 VLTATYYMG

-319 AIHPDLDLTVDYGWL
+319 AIHTDLDLTVDYGWL
-334 FFISQPLFELL
+334 WFISQPLFVLL
-345 KFLYSGEGSF
+345 KWLH
-355 FGLFDISIGGLGN
+355 SILGN
-368 WGLAIIA
+368 WGVAIIA

-381 SLMYPL
+381 TLMYPL

-402 PKMAALKEK
+402 PKMKALKEK

-427 KKEKVNPM
+427 RKEKVNPM

-463 AEFFL
+463 AEFVL

-476 DPYFILPIL
+476 DPYYVLPIL

-506 QKMMTYMPVIF
+506 QKMMTFMPVIF

-537 ISIAQMLYIYRGM
+537 ISIVQMLIIYRGM

>member
-20 FQEWNNDYNAPKA
+20 FQEWNNDYNAPKV
-33 DPSANTQTLQSNSP
+33 DPSANTQTLQTNSP

-52 VPSSTDGDLPT
+52 VPSSTDGELPT

-83 IDTRGGDIVEAD
+83 IDTRGGDIVESD
-95 LIQYE
+95 LLQYE
-100 EVKGNETPFMLLGE
+100 EVKGEETPFMLLGE
-114 FEGNQYFSQSGLI
+114 FDGNQYFSQSGLI
-127 GLNGPDASANGRPI
+127 GLNGPDASKEGRPV
-141 YSTEQKSFTMNGD
+141 YSTEQKSFTLEGN

-164 NNGVTFTK
+164 SKGVTFTK

-189 NNNTAAPIQVQLYT
+189 NNTTAEPIQVQLYT

-232 EKYSFSDMADKNLS
+232 DKYSFSDMADKNLS

-255 FIQHYFVSAWIPVQE
+255 FIQHYFVSAWVPVQE
-270 QQNTLYSLIAKGNAA
+270 QQNTLYSLIASGNAA

-300 QASIGATYYMG
+300 QTTIGATYYMG

-319 AIHPDLDLTVDYGWL
+319 AIHPNLDLTVDYGWL
-334 FFISQPLFELL
+334 WFISQPLFVLL
-345 KFLYSGEGSF
+345 KWLYG
-355 FGLFDISIGGLGN
+355 ILGN

-427 KKEKVNPM
+427 RKEKVNPM

-463 AEFFL
+463 AEFVL
-468 WLTDLSAK
+468 WLTDLSAM
-476 DPYFILPIL
+476 DPYYVLPVL
-485 FGASMF
+485 FGLSMF
-491 ITQKLQPMTVTDPMQ
+491 VTQKLQPMTVTDPMQ
-506 QKMMTYMPVIF
+506 QKMMTFMPVIF

-537 ISIAQMLYIYRGM
+537 ISIAQMLIIYRGM
-550 EKKGIKVRG
+550 EKQGIKVRG

>member
-20 FQEWNNDYNAPKA
+20 FQEWNNDYNAPKV
-33 DPSANTQTLQSNSP
+33 DPSANTQTLQTNSP

-52 VPSSTDGDLPT
+52 VPSSTDGELPT
-63 AATSAK
+63 AATTAK
-69 RSVIDITTDVFTVK
+69 RSVIEITTDVFKVK
-83 IDTRGGDIVEAD
+83 IDTRGGDIVESD
-95 LIQYE
+95 LLQYE
-100 EVKGNETPFMLLGE
+100 EVKGEETPFMLLGE
-114 FEGNQYFSQSGLI
+114 FDGNQYFSQSGLI
-127 GLNGPDASANGRPI
+127 GLNGPDASKEGRPV
-141 YSTEQKSFTMNGD
+141 YSTEQKSFTLEGN

-164 NNGVTFTK
+164 SKGVTFTK

-189 NNNTAAPIQVQLYT
+189 NNTTAEPIQVQLYT

-232 EKYSFSDMADKNLS
+232 DKYSFSDMADKNLS
-246 INTQGGYVA
+246 INTQGGYIA
-255 FIQHYFVSAWIPVQE
+255 FIQHYFVSAWVPSQE

-285 IIGAKGEPVNIQANQ
+285 IIGAKGEPVNVQANQ
-300 QASIGATYYMG
+300 QATLGATYYMG
-311 PKESDKLE
+311 PKESDKL
-319 AIHPDLDLTVDYGWL
+319 AALHPNLDLTVDYGWL
-334 FFISQPLFELL
+334 WFISQPLFVLL
-345 KFLYSGEGSF
+345 KWLHG
-355 FGLFDISIGGLGN
+355 ILGN

-375 ITIIVK
+375 ITIIIK

-427 KKEKVNPM
+427 RKEKVNPM
-435 GGCFPILLQMPIFL
+435 GGCLPILLQMPIFL

-463 AEFFL
+463 AEFYL
-468 WLTDLSAK
+468 WLTDLSAQ
-476 DPYFILPIL
+476 DPYYVLPVL
-485 FGASMF
+485 FGVSMF
-491 ITQKLQPMTVTDPMQ
+491 VTQKLQPMTVQDPMQ
-506 QKMMTYMPVIF
+506 QKMMTFMPVIF

-537 ISIAQMLYIYRGM
+537 ISIAQMLIIYRGM

>member
-20 FQEWNNDYNAPKA
+20 FQEWNNDYNTPKA
-33 DPSANTQTLQSNSP
+33 DPSATTQTLKANSP
-47 DSDDY
+47 ESDDY
-52 VPSSTDGDLPT
+52 VPASSDSGLPAST
-63 AATSAK
+63 TLAK
-69 RSVIDITTDVFTVK
+69 RSVIDITTDVFKVK
-83 IDTRGGDIVEAD
+83 IDTKGGDIVETN
-95 LIQYE
+95 LINYKE
-100 EVKGNETPFMLLGE
+100 TKGSDVPYMLLGE
-114 FEGNQYFSQSGLI
+114 FDGKQYFSQSGLI
-127 GLNGPDASANGRPI
+127 GLNGPDASANGRPT
-141 YSTEQKSFTMNGD
+141 YQSEQTSYTLTGD
-154 ELRVPLTFTD
+154 ELRVPLQFTD
-164 NNGVTFTK
+164 SNGVSFTK

-178 GQYDVALEYTV
+178 GQYDVGLEYKV
-189 NNNTAAPIQVQLYT
+189 NNTTSAPVQVQLYT

-214 LVDQNYLGAA
+214 MVDQNYLGAA
-224 YGSSEEKY
+224 YGTDEEPY
-232 EKYSFSDMADKNLS
+232 EKYSFSDMADKNLN

-255 FIQHYFVSAWIPVQE
+255 FIQHYFVSAWVPMQD
-270 QQNTLYSLIAKGNAA
+270 QANTLYSLITKSNAA
-285 IIGAKGEPVNIQANQ
+285 IIGVKDEAVNVQAGSEQ
-300 QASIGATYYMG
+300 VLTATYYMG

-319 AIHPDLDLTVDYGWL
+319 AIHTDLDLTVDYGWL
-334 FFISQPLFELL
+334 WFISQPLFVLL
-345 KFLYSGEGSF
+345 KWLH
-355 FGLFDISIGGLGN
+355 SILGN
-368 WGLAIIA
+368 WGVAIIA

-381 SLMYPL
+381 TLMYPL

-402 PKMAALKEK
+402 PKMKALKEK

-427 KKEKVNPM
+427 RKEKVNPM

-463 AEFFL
+463 AEFVL

-476 DPYFILPIL
+476 DPYYVLPIL

-506 QKMMTYMPVIF
+506 QKMMTFMPVIF

-537 ISIAQMLYIYRGM
+537 ISIVQMLIIYRGM
-550 EKKGIKVRG
+550 EKKGIKVRGD